1 MASPAHGLAIIGGG
15 AAGLMAA
22 QFAASFGVRVVLVDR
37 QRLGGDCL
45 WTGCVPSKT
54 LLRAAHVADAM
65 RHAAR
70 YGLTATEPVIDFQA
84 VMARVRAAQTDIY
97 SDETP
102 ESWREKGID
111 VALGEASFINPQ
123 TLRVGDWEISARHYL
138 VASGAVPLVPNI
150 PGLKDTPYLTY
161 ETIWDMAELPAHLI
175 VVGGGPI
182 GCEMAQ
188 AFRRLGSEVTVIEA
202 LDRLADAFRLLA

>member
-70 YGLTATEPVIDFQA
+70 YGLTATEPVIRPTTSLPSTSTMFESTDSPA
-84 VMARVRAAQTDIY
+84 ARCLTRVVESRSVCPVATTSDHTAGGDLPQLMWGQWVRSCVSSRARRCRPGKTAA
-97 SDETP
+97 
-102 ESWREKGID
+102 GC
-111 VALGEASFINPQ
+111 
-123 TLRVGDWEISARHYL
+123 TL
-138 VASGAVPLVPNI
+138 
-150 PGLKDTPYLTY
+150 PG
-161 ETIWDMAELPAHLI
+161 
-175 VVGGGPI
+175 
-182 GCEMAQ
+182 
-188 AFRRLGSEVTVIEA
+188 
-202 LDRLADAFRLLA
+202 